1 MYCPHAHHQLT
12 SLLSST
18 RQAVQPTCLRF
29 WRCTSEIKVRHTC
42 VCSGSSSA
50 VLQQNQATSFSDVS
64 QSLSRNAL
72 DKLFAAEAPPTAIC
86 SSRTAHSLCVLGIDP
101 DISGAVA
108 VLQWDLSSSDTQ
120 LQLQDA
126 KIVLHDMP
134 ITSVVIGKRLQRQAD
149 PLGISKLM
157 TSLNLSSSTEVR
169 AILEHPIPN
178 ALNGKWSWFSSGYNS
193 GIWKG
198 VLLSHGIPF
207 ETVSARVWKTDMQ
220 LLKTGKEGSRE
231 LAQQLLPQTT
241 PQLKRKKD
249 HGRAEA
255 LLLAAWGIGVRRTIA
270 DVTTANAEPLAALDD
285 LHDDGCNSHETLAM
299 AMPFKTPN

>member
-42 VCSGSSSA
+42 VCSGSSSAGETFAWALPCQLNTPTQDRIDARLWNA

-134 ITSVVIGKRLQRQAD
+134 ITSVVIGKRLQRSA
-149 PLGISKLM
+149 
-157 TSLNLSSSTEVR
+157 
-169 AILEHPIPN
+169 
-178 ALNGKWSWFSSGYNS
+178 GY
-193 GIWKG
+193 
-198 VLLSHGIPF
+198 P
-207 ETVSARVWKTDMQ
+207 
-220 LLKTGKEGSRE
+220 
-231 LAQQLLPQTT
+231 
-241 PQLKRKKD
+241 
-249 HGRAEA
+249 
-255 LLLAAWGIGVRRTIA
+255 
-270 DVTTANAEPLAALDD
+270 
-285 LHDDGCNSHETLAM
+285 
-299 AMPFKTPN
+299 